1 MTGTPAQL
9 GRYVCRDLTVP
20 PSHRAWVDDAA
31 PDLGAAGTTG
41 NLWDLTERLHVDLE
55 RTASSACRP

>member
-1 MTGTPAQL
+1 M
-9 GRYVCRDLTVP
+9 
-20 PSHRAWVDDAA
+20 PSDRAVSACVVVVVDGVADGVAGG
-31 PDLGAAGTTG
+31 GATG

>member
-1 MTGTPAQL
+1 MGAPV
-9 GRYVCRDLTVP
+9 RPHVPTVM
-20 PSHRAWVDDAA
+20 PSDRAVSACVVDGVVGGVAGG
-31 PDLGAAGTTG
+31 GATG